1 MAAMVIESF
10 HASDPR
16 SIDTPGAATRRADV
30 GVQAVRRVK
39 AAAWPGCGRRRCTTV
54 LALGWALAL
63 AAFVPGMAPTAH
75 AAGSIYVEIA
85 NEDKGALRGTSELAF
100 GRDDSDGNFSHGFFV
115 AYSWAR
121 SAREQVSV
129 SFEQHVFTPSGENK
143 RSDTAVAG
151 DRPAAAF
158 LGGGV
163 AYVLDAEGWVQ
174 AISAWE
180 DQVADRTAVIAAYRP
195 ALRWLSGCRPMCVE
209 LAPHAALVQGN
220 VLAYEGLGTTLRV
233 GNRLDRDFGPP
244 EFSPLSRG
252 PYHSDYRGLSWS
264 VFAGVERRQM
274 RRNYLL
280 EGPASVSGLRTVS
293 MLLHTGD
300 RQFGTDVRYARATAS
315 LVFVRR
321 AAEFNGQA
329 PQQFVRVG
337 LGMSY

>member
-1 MAAMVIESF
+1 VTLGVVGGNAK
-10 HASDPR
+10 
-16 SIDTPGAATRRADV
+16 GAE
-30 GVQAVRRVK
+30 VQATLHK
-39 AAAWPGCGRRRCTTV
+39 
-54 LALGWALAL
+54 
-63 AAFVPGMAPTAH
+63 
-75 AAGSIYVEIA
+75 
-85 NEDKGALRGTSELAF
+85 
-100 GRDDSDGNFSHGFFV
+100 
-115 AYSWAR
+115 
-121 SAREQVSV
+121 Q
-129 SFEQHVFTPSGENK
+129 
-143 RSDTAVAG
+143 
-151 DRPAAAF
+151 
-158 LGGGV
+158 GGK
-163 AYVLDAEGWVQ
+163 Q

-293 MLLHTGD
+293 MLRHTGD